1 MKVSEMELEQIRKQ
15 HESFQELVQG
25 CSLEELGQCA
35 KLLAMYVTIYKQRY
49 GDLPLDKLTDFTD
62 ATIVN
67 RELSV
72 IIREALDEAST
83 MLEVV
88 CDEQRQQNNNFH
100 YYPQHQTIN

>member
-1 MKVSEMELEQIRKQ
+1 MKVSDKELEQIKKQ
-15 HESFQELVQG
+15 HENFQELVLG
-25 CSLEELGQCA
+25 CSREELGQCA

-49 GDLPLDKLTDFTD
+49 GDLPLERLTDITD
-62 ATIVN
+62 LTAVN

-88 CDEQRQQNNNFH
+88 CDEQRQQSSNFH
-100 YYPQHQTIN
+100 YYPQQHTIN